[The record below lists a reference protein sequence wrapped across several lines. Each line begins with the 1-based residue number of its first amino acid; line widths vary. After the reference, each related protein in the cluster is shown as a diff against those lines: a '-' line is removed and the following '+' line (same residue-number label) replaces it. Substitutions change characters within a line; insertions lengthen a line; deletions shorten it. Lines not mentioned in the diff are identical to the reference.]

1 MRWVRVIGLGL
12 LLAATQASVAE
23 AQDPYSCLDEL
34 EEAELDARLALVDQ
48 RLQAHKLGAR
58 LWWYGWQSFFGAV
71 VGYQIFETTRSEP
84 GTARRWASIIGTV
97 GASLATIQMWI
108 LPLPA
113 AYAPQRYRRMPTRT
127 RQQREAK
134 LRYGLES
141 IETSAT
147 RESLARGPGAHA
159 LPIVWSATWA
169 TTLSLKFDS
178 PGRTAF
184 LVVGGFVIT
193 QARIWTGPQRA
204 IGDWDQIRTTICQHE
219 YTRGPRDRHRR
230 RREEAAVDAELEALP
245 PLTHRQRGP
254 RVSFGVMGAGA
265 QLFVSF

>member
-1 MRWVRVIGLGL
+1 MLGL
-12 LLAATQASVAE
+12 LCVFAQPPSAE

-48 RLQAHKLGAR
+48 RLQDHKLGAR
-58 LWWYGWQSFFGAV
+58 LWWYGWQAFFGAV
-71 VGYQIFETTRSEP
+71 VGYQTFETIRSEP
-84 GTARRWASIIGTV
+84 GTVKRWASIIGTV

-127 RQQREAK
+127 RAEREAK

-147 RESLARGPGAHA
+147 REALARGPGAHA
-159 LPIVWSATWA
+159 LPILWSATWA
-169 TTLSLKFDS
+169 TTLSLKFDD
-178 PGRTAF
+178 PGRIAF

-193 QARIWTGPQRA
+193 QGRIWTGPQRA
-204 IGDWDQIRTTICQHE
+204 IGDWDQLRWTICEHE
-219 YTRGPRDRHRR
+219 YGRGPRRR
-230 RREEAAVDAELEALP
+230 ARLDELPEGEADLP
-245 PLTHRQRGP
+245 PLARRAPGP
-254 RVSFGVMGAGA
+254 RAHFSVFGAGA
-265 QLFVSF
+265 QLFVTF

>member
-12 LLAATQASVAE
+12 LLTMVQASVAD
-23 AQDPYSCLDEL
+23 AQDPYSCLQEL

-48 RLQAHKLGAR
+48 RLQEHKLGAR

-71 VGYQIFETTRSEP
+71 VGYQAFEAIRAEP
-84 GTARRWASIIGTV
+84 GTARRWASIIGAV

-108 LPLPA
+108 VPLTA
-113 AYAPQRYRRMPTRT
+113 AYSPQRYRRMPSGTRA
-127 RQQREAK
+127 QREAK

-141 IETSAT
+141 IETAAT
-147 RESLARGPGAHA
+147 RETLARGPGAHA

-169 TTLSLKFDS
+169 TTLSLKFDD
-178 PGRTAF
+178 PGRTAL

-193 QARIWTGPQRA
+193 QGRIWTGPQQA
-204 IGDWDQIRTTICQHE
+204 IRDWEELRWTICQHE
-219 YTRGPRDRHRR
+219 YGRGPRQRPSDDGEGDLPPAPVA
-230 RREEAAVDAELEALP
+230 RRE
-245 PLTHRQRGP
+245 RGP
-254 RVSFGVMGAGA
+254 QVSFGFMGAGA